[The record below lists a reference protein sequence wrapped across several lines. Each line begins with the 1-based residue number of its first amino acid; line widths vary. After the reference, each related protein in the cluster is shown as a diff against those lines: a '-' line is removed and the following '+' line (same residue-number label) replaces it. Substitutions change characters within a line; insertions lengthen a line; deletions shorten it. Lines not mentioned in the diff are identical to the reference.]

1 LSLSGSVNPSTLVY
15 VAQPYLR
22 WIKLDKRRTTVRR
35 SVFFG
40 VVSCLL
46 VLNARADQVTL
57 KNGDRLTG
65 TIVKSDAKT
74 MLIKTELAGEVN
86 VQWEAVTSI
95 VSSQPLH
102 LALKDGQT
110 VVGLVTTA
118 DGKLDV
124 ATKTT
129 GEVVAQKETV
139 VTVRNDDEEK
149 SYDAEMDRL
158 RNPHLT
164 DFWSG
169 ILDTGL
175 SVTRGN
181 SAMLAYS
188 LSAKAAR
195 VTTRDKIS
203 VFSTAVYASDDTTPP
218 SRTTAHAI
226 RGGIR
231 GDFNVSDRV
240 FVFGFTDFEYDQ
252 FQDLDLRNVL
262 GGGVG
267 YHVIKTKNT
276 TFDVFGGGDYEQE
289 YFSATPAFPTGLTRK
304 TGEVVLGEEVDSKL
318 NGRTTLSEKFSLFP
332 NVSDTG
338 SYRFQFDA
346 TAATKMKAWLSWQI
360 TYSDRYLSNPLPG
373 LKKNDMLLSTGLRL
387 TFGKGAF

>member
-1 LSLSGSVNPSTLVY
+1 VG
-15 VAQPYLR
+15 
-22 WIKLDKRRTTVRR
+22 R

-40 VVSCLL
+40 VFFCLL
-46 VLNARADQVTL
+46 PLGARADQVTL

-74 MLIKTELAGEVN
+74 MLIKTEWAGDVN

-95 VSSQPLH
+95 VSSRPLH

-110 VVGLVTTA
+110 VVGTVTTT

-124 ATKTT
+124 ATKET
-129 GEVVAQKETV
+129 GEVVAPKEAV
-139 VTVRNDDEEK
+139 VTVRNDEEEK
-149 SYDAEMDRL
+149 AYDAEIDRL

-181 SAMLAYS
+181 SATLAYN

-203 VFSTAVYASDDTTPP
+203 VFSTAVYASDDTTAP

-231 GDFNVSDRV
+231 GDLNVSERW
-240 FVFGFTDFEYDQ
+240 FVFGFSDFEYDQ

-262 GGGVG
+262 GGGLG

-289 YFSATPAFPTGLTRK
+289 YFSTTAAFPTGLTRK
-304 TGEVVLGEEVDSKL
+304 TGEIVMGEELDTKL
-318 NGRTTLSEKFSLFP
+318 NNRTVVSEKFSVFP

-338 SYRFQFDA
+338 NYRFQFDA
-346 TAATKMKAWLSWQI
+346 TAATKLKAWLSWQL
-360 TYSDRYLSNPLPG
+360 TYSDRYLSDPLPG
-373 LKKNDMLLSTGLRL
+373 LKKNDALLSTGLRL
-387 TFGKGAF
+387 TFGKEAF

>member
-1 LSLSGSVNPSTLVY
+1 
-15 VAQPYLR
+15 
-22 WIKLDKRRTTVRR
+22 VRR

-40 VVSCLL
+40 VVCCLL
-46 VLNARADQVTL
+46 AVSARADQVTL

-74 MLIKTELAGEVN
+74 MLIKTELAGDVN
-86 VQWEAVTSI
+86 VQWDGVTSI

-110 VVGLVTTA
+110 VVGTVTTA

-124 ATKTT
+124 ATRTT
-129 GEVVAQKETV
+129 GEVVAAKETV

-149 SYDAEMDRL
+149 AYDAEIDRL

-169 ILDTGL
+169 MLDSGL

-181 SAMLAYS
+181 SATLAFS

-203 VFSTAVYASDDTTPP
+203 VFSTAVYASDDATPP

-262 GGGVG
+262 GGGLG

-289 YFSATPAFPTGLTRK
+289 YFSATPAFPSGLTRK
-304 TGEVVLGEEVDSKL
+304 TGEVVLGEEVDTKL

-338 SYRFQFDA
+338 NYRLQFDA
-346 TAATKMKAWLSWQI
+346 TAATKLKAWLGWQI

-387 TFGKGAF
+387 TFGKGTF

>member
-1 LSLSGSVNPSTLVY
+1 
-15 VAQPYLR
+15 
-22 WIKLDKRRTTVRR
+22 VRR
-35 SVFFG
+35 SALL
-40 VVSCLL
+40 VVASCLL
-46 VLNARADQVTL
+46 VLSARADQVTL

-74 MLIKTELAGEVN
+74 MLIKTELAGDVN

-95 VSSQPLH
+95 VSSQALH

-110 VVGLVTTA
+110 VVGTVTTA

-124 ATKTT
+124 TTKTT
-129 GEVVAQKETV
+129 GEVVASKEAV

-175 SVTRGN
+175 SLTRGN
-181 SAMLAYS
+181 SATLAYN

-203 VFSTAVYASDDTTPP
+203 VYSTAVYASDDTTPP

-231 GDFNVSDRV
+231 GDLNVSEKL

-262 GGGVG
+262 GGGLG

-276 TFDVFGGGDYEQE
+276 TFDAFAGGDYEQE
-289 YFSATPAFPTGLTRK
+289 YFSDTPAFPTGLTRK
-304 TGEVVLGEEVDSKL
+304 TGEVVLGEELDSKL

-346 TAATKMKAWLSWQI
+346 TAATKLKAWLGWQI

-373 LKKNDMLLSTGLRL
+373 LKKNDVLLSTGLRL

>member
-1 LSLSGSVNPSTLVY
+1 M
-15 VAQPYLR
+15 
-22 WIKLDKRRTTVRR
+22 TVRR
-35 SVFFG
+35 NVFFG

-74 MLIKTELAGEVN
+74 MLIKTELAGDVN

-110 VVGLVTTA
+110 VVGTVTTS

-129 GEVVAQKETV
+129 GEVVAPKETV

-181 SAMLAYS
+181 SATLAYN

-195 VTTRDKIS
+195 VTSRDKIS
-203 VFSTAVYASDDTTPP
+203 VYSTAVYASDDTAPP
-218 SRTTAHAI
+218 GRTTAHAI
-226 RGGIR
+226 RGGLR
-231 GDFNVSDRV
+231 GDLDVGERL

-262 GGGVG
+262 GGGLG

-289 YFSATPAFPTGLTRK
+289 YFSDTAAFPTGLTRK
-304 TGEVVLGEEVDSKL
+304 TGEVVLGEELNSKL

-332 NVSDTG
+332 NISDTG

-346 TAATKMKAWLSWQI
+346 TAATKLKAWLGWQI

-373 LKKNDMLLSTGLRL
+373 LKKNDVLLSTGLRL